1 MLLCLSASTS
11 YNIFIDF
18 CLYVLYIIVFLN
30 TLLIVSHM
38 PSTPEEDPTDPE
50 YIESLGADG
59 LNDNEG
65 VIFHP
70 LVESY

>member
-1 MLLCLSASTS
+1 MLLCLSAFIS

-18 CLYVLYIIVFLN
+18 CLYVLYIIIVFLN
-30 TLLIVSHM
+30 TLLFPM
-38 PSTPEEDPTDPE
+38 PSTPEEDPTEYE
-50 YIESLGADG
+50 YIESLGDD
-59 LNDNEG
+59 LNENEG

>member
-38 PSTPEEDPTDPE
+38 PSTPEEDPTEYE
-50 YIESLGADG
+50 YIESLGDD
-59 LNDNEG
+59 LNENEG